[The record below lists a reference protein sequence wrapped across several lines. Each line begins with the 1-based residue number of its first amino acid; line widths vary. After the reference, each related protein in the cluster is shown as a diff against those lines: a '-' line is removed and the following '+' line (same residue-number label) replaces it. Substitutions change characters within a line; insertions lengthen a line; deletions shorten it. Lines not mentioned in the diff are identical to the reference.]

1 MSSSSIIEV
10 LHLAGQADGVEE
22 SDSGNVSN
30 EEEYLDEDNYRS
42 DDICEDYFC
51 SEDKENDFDDREGE
65 SDTGSS
71 DSQNGQDGQYGTDS
85 STTPDTVSEDGH
97 WEDQLEEDEEFQY

>member
-10 LHLAGQADGVEE
+10 LHLDSQADGVEE

-51 SEDKENDFDDREGE
+51 SEDKENDFDDCEEE

-85 STTPDTVSEDGH
+85 STTRDTVSEDGH
-97 WEDQLEEDEEFQY
+97 LEDQLEEDEEFQY